1 VPEPRFDQHVAAI
14 RRFNRFYTQRIG
26 VLQEGLLESPYS
38 LTEVR
43 VLYEL
48 AHRERPTA
56 TELSRDLGLDQGY
69 LSRILRSFR
78 KRRLIDR
85 TPSDA
90 DGRQTL
96 LSLSARGRRAIAPL
110 EKRSWEEVGAML
122 HGLTAAQQA
131 QLIRAMRTIEDMLGA
146 DRARQAEP
154 YLLRAHRPGDMGW
167 VVSRHGAIY
176 AEEYGWTEQ
185 FEALVASIV
194 AKFIEHYDPQREH
207 CWIAERDGENVGC
220 IFLVRKS
227 ATIGQ
232 LRLLLVEPCARGLGI
247 GHRLVAECIRFARQA
262 GYRKVMLWTNDLLHA
277 ARRLYQ
283 HAGFRLVK
291 EERHHSFGH
300 DLIGQ
305 TWVLD
310 L

>member
-1 VPEPRFDQHVAAI
+1 VPEPRFDQHVAAV
-14 RRFNRFYTQRIG
+14 RRFNRFYTQKIG

-48 AHRERPTA
+48 AHRDRPTA

-69 LSRILRSFR
+69 LSRILRNFQ

-85 TPSDA
+85 KPSDT
-90 DGRQTL
+90 DRRQTL

-110 EKRSWEEVGAML
+110 EARSQEEVGAML
-122 HGLTAAQQA
+122 HALTAAQQA
-131 QLIRAMRTIEDMLGA
+131 QLIHAMGTIETLLGA
-146 DRARQAEP
+146 DRARQTEP
-154 YLLRAHRPGDMGW
+154 YLLRSHRPGDMGW
-167 VVSRHGAIY
+167 VVARHGAIY
-176 AEEYGWTEQ
+176 AEEYGWSEQ
-185 FEALVASIV
+185 FEALVAAIV
-194 AKFIEHYDPQREH
+194 AKFIERYDPTREH
-207 CWIAERDGENVGC
+207 CWIAEKDAENVGC

-232 LRLLLVEPCARGLGI
+232 LRLLLVEPGARGLGI
-247 GHRLVAECIRFARQA
+247 GQRLVAECIRFARQA
-262 GYRKVMLWTNDLLHA
+262 GYRKVMLWTNDILHA

-291 EERHHSFGH
+291 EEPHHSFGH
-300 DLIGQ
+300 DLVGQ

>member
-110 EKRSWEEVGAML
+110 EKRSREEVGAML